1 MNWNWISNVHW
12 TNGIKHW
19 LCFIQNMEFKT
30 NVCWKVYVHK
40 TCCLLVSLKTLKV
53 LPFVELEKGSFAKW
67 KLINNGHF
75 VGRFCL
81 IPVYLT
87 SLLYFFYS
95 SSFPRFITTDV
106 FIFLRL
112 RTNSLFFSLL
122 SFQEGGFHC
131 LIACVEMSIFSG
143 FRGVLSPCLNLWDK
157 RHSKNQNALHIF
169 SSVWLEISRVACEM
183 IVSFHIWCLTSLT
196 TVLSY
201 IRRTVW
207 I

>member
-19 LCFIQNMEFKT
+19 LCFIQKMEFKT

-81 IPVYLT
+81 IAVYLT
-87 SLLYFFYS
+87 SLLCYF
-95 SSFPRFITTDV
+95 
-106 FIFLRL
+106 
-112 RTNSLFFSLL
+112 NGSLFLVWWFCGQWARVAFCS
-122 SFQEGGFHC
+122 
-131 LIACVEMSIFSG
+131 CVHTFRFPFVNVPCIFSMYSTLE
-143 FRGVLSPCLNLWDK
+143 RWILKPNVKGVAFCWVGERLICQMKVD
-157 RHSKNQNALHIF
+157 
-169 SSVWLEISRVACEM
+169 
-183 IVSFHIWCLTSLT
+183 
-196 TVLSY
+196 
-201 IRRTVW
+201 
-207 I
+207 